1 MKISKGLILIIFS
14 IIFSFEGLVSQ
25 ETNPFDIK
33 SRLNEKQVQKQKTQ
47 RDTAK
52 IKVVK
57 SEDTIFTNTVN
68 PFDIDRDK
76 IDSLG
81 ENIPVKSRSIKT
93 DISIDYLK
101 KVFSGNSSG
110 FLVWIVLLI
119 LVLTAIVVSMNRDS
133 VLKIVRSAW
142 FNNMMNLLYRNFNNK
157 DLLLYGILYFNF
169 IFNLSLL
176 IYLSL
181 ESRFE
186 LNGFILYLY
195 ILLFVIIVYLV
206 KHFSLMLFNYV
217 FFSLKD
223 VRFYNFSVV
232 VFNVNLGLALIL
244 VNLFAAFSPDIIGSV
259 FLKIGL
265 FLLVTFYI
273 FRIIRG
279 FLSTYNYFVVS
290 IFHFFMYLCAFEILP
305 LLLLLKIVFNM
316 K

>member
-14 IIFSFEGLVSQ
+14 IIFSYEGLISQ

-33 SRLNEKQVQKQKTQ
+33 SRLIEKQVQKEKPL

-93 DISIDYLK
+93 NISIDYLK

-157 DLLLYGILYFNF
+157 DMLLYGILYLNF

-176 IYLSL
+176 IYLLL

-186 LNGFILYLY
+186 LNGFILYLC
-195 ILLFVIIVYLV
+195 ILLFVIIIYLV
-206 KHFSLMLFNYV
+206 KHFSLMLFNHV

-223 VRFYNFSVV
+223 VRFYNFSVM

>member
-14 IIFSFEGLVSQ
+14 IIFSFEGLISQ

-33 SRLNEKQVQKQKTQ
+33 SRLNDKHVQKVKPQQ
-47 RDTAK
+47 DTTK

-57 SEDTIFTNTVN
+57 SEDSVFTNTVN

-93 DISIDYLK
+93 DISINYLK

-119 LVLTAIVVSMNRDS
+119 LVLIAIVVSMNRDS
-133 VLKIVRSAW
+133 ILKIVRSTW

-157 DLLLYGILYFNF
+157 DLVLYIILYFNF
-169 IFNLSLL
+169 IFNLALL
-176 IYLSL
+176 IYLNL
-181 ESRFE
+181 ESRYE
-186 LNGFILYLY
+186 MNGFMLFMY
-195 ILLFVIIVYLV
+195 ILLLLSMVYLV
-206 KHFSLMLFNYV
+206 KHISVMLFSNV
-217 FFSLKD
+217 FSSLKD
-223 VRFYNFSVV
+223 VRFYNFSIV
-232 VFNVNLGLALIL
+232 VFNVNLGLALIP
-244 VNLFAAFSPDIIGSV
+244 VNLFAAFSPDIIGTV

-265 FLLVTFYI
+265 FLLATFYI
-273 FRIIRG
+273 FRILRG
-279 FLSTYNYFVVS
+279 FLSTYNYFVIS

-305 LLLLLKIVFNM
+305 LLLILKLVFSM